1 MMMDG
6 EDRSFLERSLVR
18 DVVPHRKLISLKST
32 DSIQF
37 SLQTLADN
45 AITGAPVFDANSN
58 AFLGF
63 VDVLDLAMFIATV
76 FADNFKKHPH
86 LYDPKELGQ
95 RFSLSVMEVINASKR
110 DPFLPVDIDS
120 SLAFIIN
127 NFLRYGI
134 HRVAIR
140 QGDTIVGLASQ
151 SDVVRYLA
159 KHPQHFGSQRKLT
172 LTELG
177 LARGNVVAI
186 SNTETLIKA
195 FNTMLTHKISGLAI
209 TDVTSGKL
217 VNNLSASDLKGVTQ
231 ESFWKLE
238 IPIHQMLANMG
249 TKLPPIALP
258 ESAALGEAMDLFQK
272 TGVHRIFVVDHDF
285 KPVNVISLTDVLNIF
300 VTPLVVTSK

>member
-1 MMMDG
+1 
-6 EDRSFLERSLVR
+6 VT
-18 DVVPHRKLISLKST
+18 LKST

-37 SLQTLADN
+37 SLQTLADG
-45 AITGAPVFDANSN
+45 AITGAPVFDTHSN

-63 VDVLDLAMFIATV
+63 VDVLDLAMFVATV
-76 FADNFKKHPH
+76 FADNYKKHPH

-95 RFSLSVMEVINASKR
+95 RFSLPVLEVINSSKR
-110 DPFLPVDIDS
+110 DPFLPVDINS

-134 HRVAIR
+134 HRVAVR
-140 QGDTIVGLASQ
+140 QGDNFVGLASQ

-159 KHPQHFGSQRKLT
+159 KHPQQFASQRKQT
-172 LTELG
+172 LPELG
-177 LARGNVVAI
+177 LSRGILVTITNQ
-186 SNTETLIKA
+186 ETLIKA

-209 TDVTSGKL
+209 VDMTSGKL

-249 TKLPPIALP
+249 TKLPPVAVP
-258 ESAALGEAMDLFQK
+258 ENASLGEVMDLFLK
-272 TGVHRIFVVDHDF
+272 TGVHRVFVVDHEY

-300 VTPLVVTSK
+300 VTPLIVTSK